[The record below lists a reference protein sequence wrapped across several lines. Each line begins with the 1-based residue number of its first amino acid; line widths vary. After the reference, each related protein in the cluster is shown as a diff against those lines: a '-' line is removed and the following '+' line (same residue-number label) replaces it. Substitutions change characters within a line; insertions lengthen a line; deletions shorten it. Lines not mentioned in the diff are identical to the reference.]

1 MTSWNVQAEILKL
14 SDQTVIFD
22 VQFLIFDFQV
32 NGKDSAYALALAN
45 RSAVSMRLGKQGI
58 KNALKDVD
66 RAIKAGHPAPA
77 KLWERKITC
86 LRELGLFQEVLR
98 NFDQISLR
106 TSNKSMHIIVYHCLP
121 ESKCTEFFFT
131 TVLNNQQF
139 ADQLKFHKAITKK
152 EGL

>member
-1 MTSWNVQAEILKL
+1 MVTDIVTTKSSFLISDSSWNVQAEILNL

-22 VQFLIFDFQV
+22 IQFLILDFQV

-58 KNALKDVD
+58 KNALSDVD

-86 LRELGLFQEVLR
+86 LQELGLFQQVIR
-98 NFDQISLR
+98 NLENFKIKSVKSLEPR
-106 TSNKSMHIIVYHCLP
+106 TSNLCWIIL
-121 ESKCTEFFFT
+121 
-131 TVLNNQQF
+131 L
-139 ADQLKFHKAITKK
+139 
-152 EGL
+152 